1 MNSYR
6 IEVQEK
12 QLQMDSSDNF
22 LFFTL
27 FFGKESTPSER
38 YRLLR
43 FFREQKISVFYNR
56 KSFVATMSGRYRK
69 ENNEYCITL
78 GCKLIN

>member
-6 IEVQEK
+6 IEVQEP

-27 FFGKESTPSER
+27 YFGRESTVSER
-38 YRLLR
+38 CKLLLL
-43 FFREQKISVFYNR
+43 FREHLANVFHNSRNYAPIMN
-56 KSFVATMSGRYRK
+56 GRVRQ

-78 GCKLIN
+78 GCKLIQ